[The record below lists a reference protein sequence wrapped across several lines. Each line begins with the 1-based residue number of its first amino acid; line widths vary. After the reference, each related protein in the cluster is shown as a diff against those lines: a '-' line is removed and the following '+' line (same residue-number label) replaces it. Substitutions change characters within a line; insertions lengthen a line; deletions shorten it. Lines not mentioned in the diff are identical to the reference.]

1 MRDIRKWLAGLTG
14 IGCGVVAAAL
24 LSSPPKS
31 AVASSND
38 RYQDYVMCTGAV
50 SVNPKVPTD
59 GVWMLDYRGG
69 KLLGTVID
77 KTTGKISGWAE
88 VDLVAEFAIAPK
100 QDVHFM
106 MTTGY
111 VTQGQSALYLAET
124 ATGQFGVYTMGPGQ
138 NGSGIV
144 IRRHDITKFRQQ
156 AGAQPA
162 GAATPAPL
170 APPANPNPPVNP

>member
-14 IGCGVVAAAL
+14 IGCGLVAAAL
-24 LSSPPKS
+24 LSSPPKA

-88 VDLVAEFAIAPK
+88 VD
-100 QDVHFM
+100 
-106 MTTGY
+106 T
-111 VTQGQSALYLAET
+111 SASSPSRPSKT
-124 ATGQFGVYTMGPGQ
+124 FT
-138 NGSGIV
+138 S
-144 IRRHDITKFRQQ
+144 
-156 AGAQPA
+156 
-162 GAATPAPL
+162 
-170 APPANPNPPVNP
+170 